1 MTNLI
6 SYQPPL
12 KIAMVFGPYITVPPV
27 NYGGTERVGAALL
40 EYLALTDHKVYLVA
54 SGDSTGCSVN
64 SRNTCEVYATC
75 EQSLGFAQTPEE
87 FDEHQK
93 LVDESN
99 NRLKQHIID
108 LVNQE
113 NIDIIHSHYNA
124 ATDIIRELMDEG
136 SIPVTPIITT
146 LHGPYEMDQA
156 EFFEKNGHLA
166 FNTISWNQRAGYPND
181 INWAANIYNG
191 QNPEHYPF
199 VQTPEDYFC
208 FVGRFDEQKAPH
220 LAIKF
225 ALSFD
230 TKIKLAGKVDH
241 IGSRYFEEE
250 IVPFLDHE
258 LVEYLGELSIG
269 PKAKLMGNA
278 IMNLHPTG
286 FREPFGL
293 TLVEAAFTGTPT
305 IANDLGAIP
314 EIIEVIQ
321 VRGGGGP
328 GRTGII
334 VQEFNEA
341 CKLYP
346 LEAPFIDRNYVS
358 QRARMLFNHEVMTKS
373 YIQAYYRV
381 IDQTK

>member
-1 MTNLI
+1 MSILI
-6 SYQPPL
+6 DNRRPL
-12 KIAMVFGPYITVPPV
+12 KIVMVFGPYITVPPV
-27 NYGGTERVGAALL
+27 KYGGTEKVGAGLL
-40 EYLALTDHKVYLVA
+40 EYLAFTDHKTYLIA
-54 SGDSTGCSVN
+54 SGDSTGCNVN
-64 SRNTCEVYATC
+64 SKHTCEVYATC
-75 EQSLGFAQTPEE
+75 DQALGFAQNPEE
-87 FDEHQK
+87 IEDHQK

-99 NRLKQHIID
+99 NWLRHHIVT
-108 LVNQE
+108 LVNDE
-113 NIDIIHSHYNA
+113 KIDIIHSHYNE
-124 ATDIIRELMDEG
+124 ATDIIRELMDDG
-136 SIPVTPIITT
+136 KINKVPVITT

-156 EFFEKNGHLA
+156 DFFERNGHLA
-166 FNTISWNQRAGYPND
+166 FNTISWNQRAGYPNS

-199 VQTPEDYFC
+199 VETPEDYFC

-225 ALSFD
+225 ALQFE

-241 IGSRYFEEE
+241 LGSRYFDEE
-250 IVPFLDHE
+250 IAPYLDHK
-258 LVEYLGELSIG
+258 LVEFLGELSIE

-346 LEAPFIDRNYVS
+346 EQFASLDRKYIS
-358 QRARMLFNHEVMTKS
+358 QRARLLFNHEVMTRE
-373 YIQAYYRV
+373 YINAYYKV
-381 IDQTK
+381 IETC